1 MVARAICSCLKVYNC
16 GVMFMNKVKHIL
28 KNKEGKYYK
37 LFVLMRDYYNKRISS
52 SIDINMNGCI
62 SRVKNILA
70 GHRELLLELKV
81 FYLSKVVNLML
92 PPQNAYLVLRA
103 VLSYPSKVKLL
114 TLIIEDVLN
123 LMRRLLQVVKQRLCL
138 CFE

>member
-1 MVARAICSCLKVYNC
+1 
-16 GVMFMNKVKHIL
+16 
-28 KNKEGKYYK
+28 
-37 LFVLMRDYYNKRISS
+37 MRDYYNKRISS

-62 SRVKNILA
+62 SRVKNILV

-81 FYLSKVVNLML
+81 FYPSKVVNLML

-103 VLSYPSKVKLL
+103 MLSYPSKVKLL

-123 LMRRLLQVVKQRLCL
+123 LTRRLLQVVKQRLCL